1 MHVIRKCIGQS
12 VMNADMQRRRG
23 KKPTISL
30 CGISQRAR
38 RFVSLTTSSRQ
49 TMKLRTKEWKEVE
62 STEIYGRK
70 SFSWQRSITS
80 YGNPEISTLHS
91 KYTSL
96 QKKEKKENSLLTCQS
111 RREIVQY
118 GRKQAWNVSRI
129 QNHCMANHLWAEDF
143 RPFFFVG
150 HKAKVRTN
158 LTLASHN
165 FELKWSWYDLVLLPQ
180 PGCGS
185 KVLFVPLQF
194 LCEKRA
200 QLYFCTCTGFSL
212 NYEPVK

>member
-1 MHVIRKCIGQS
+1 MFFTTFPHKIQLPVDINRFQNRKTGTGE
-12 VMNADMQRRRG
+12 N
-23 KKPTISL
+23 P
-30 CGISQRAR
+30 GIS
-38 RFVSLTTSSRQ
+38 
-49 TMKLRTKEWKEVE
+49 RTKTGFLSGDGNVWIDHLYFCNLHDL
-62 STEIYGRK
+62 EIPKWYHK
-70 SFSWQRSITS
+70 SQYLADFSLKFGT
-80 YGNPEISTLHS
+80 TV
-91 KYTSL
+91 
-96 QKKEKKENSLLTCQS
+96 TCQS

-194 LCEKRA
+194 LCEKGA
-200 QLYFCTCTGFSL
+200 QLYFCTCTGLSL
-212 NYEPVK
+212 NYEPVQ